1 MGDAGIFITETE
13 NSGLGGRGLKEVMLR
28 IGHSL
33 SLMWLWDIQK
43 EMSSR

>member
-13 NSGLGGRGLKEVMLR
+13 NTGPGGRGLKEVVLR
-28 IGHSL
+28 FGHAL
-33 SLMWLWDIQK
+33 SLMWLWDLQK

>member
-13 NSGLGGRGLKEVMLR
+13 NTGPGGRGLKEVMLR
-28 IGHSL
+28 FVHSL
-33 SLMWLWDIQK
+33 SSRWLWDIQK